1 MATNVFMMKGG
12 IVKLGP
18 TATATSVECQ
28 ITEATIS
35 ATPDPKEA
43 TTLCGKVTVPGVTG
57 YVLNLAYLQDWHE
70 SGISM
75 FLYENDG
82 ELVDFSI
89 QPTADATPTAI
100 GLCYITPGDYGG
112 AAGEI
117 MTASVSL
124 GIDGKPTIT
133 PVTDPVA
140 RTADTGTARKAPAT
154 AAA

>member
-18 TATATSVECQ
+18 TLTALAVECQ

-57 YVLNLAYLQDWHE
+57 YTLNLSFLQDWHE
-70 SGISM
+70 TGISM
-75 FLYENDG
+75 FLYDNDG

-89 QPTADATPTAI
+89 QPTSDATPMAV
-100 GLCYITPGDYGG
+100 GKCYISPGDYGG

-117 MTASVSL
+117 MVASVSL
-124 GIDGKPTIT
+124 GVDGKPDIT
-133 PVTDPVA
+133 PVTDVVA
-140 RTADTGTARKAPAT
+140 TSAASRKAPAT